1 MTYNKKTWESGQKL
15 TADGLNNIEN
25 GLAAVAAAQD
35 NAQVD
40 LPVVFFNLGDIIDEA
55 ESEEGFNSSRFTN
68 LFNQGKNII
77 INIVR
82 PGLVNLLTFK
92 SVDTVNE
99 NPIMIFNYLYV
110 NLYVNDPNVE
120 VETQST
126 ASEIV
131 NNELVFNFDSNSYNL
146 QSITLNQI
154 TYNLTTSTVS
164 SSSDTLWSLNPV
176 TTEAPENPGS
186 SESVQ

>member
-25 GLAAVAAAQD
+25 GVAALAAAQD

-40 LPVVFFNLGDIIDEA
+40 LPVVFFNLGDITDEA
-55 ESEEGFNSSRFTN
+55 ESEDGFKDSRFIN

-77 INIVR
+77 INLIK
-82 PGLVNLLTFK
+82 PDLISLFTFK
-92 SVDTVNE
+92 SFNTVSE
-99 NPIMIFNYLYV
+99 NPVMIFNHLNA
-110 NLYVNDPNVE
+110 NLNVNDPNAE
-120 VETQST
+120 MQQST
-126 ASEIV
+126 TSEIV
-131 NNELVFNFDSNSYNL
+131 NNELVFNFDGDSYL

-164 SSSDTLWSLNPV
+164 SSSDTLWSLNPI
-176 TTEAPENPGS
+176 TTEDPENPGS
-186 SESVQ
+186 SESV